1 MRIINALA
9 LAWGLACGV
18 LAGTVVPAAAQEDC
32 TPGPNALGVS
42 RVAEID
48 TTKGP
53 RFGFQY
59 KEQDILADGEVVLT
73 FDDGPLRSHTK
84 HVLEALQAH
93 CTKATFF
100 VVGRMAVAD
109 PEMVREYA
117 RLGHTVGIHT
127 WSHANLHSITPLK
140 ARMEIELGFSAVQ
153 QALGKP
159 VAPFFRFP
167 YLADSKSMTIHLQ
180 ERNIAIFSIDIDS
193 KDYRTRNGESVHHKV
208 MADLAR
214 AKKGIILFHDIQ
226 PSTAR
231 AIPAPAGGSEG
242 QGLPRRASEAE
253 GGCHDHAGVRRH
265 RPARARPA
273 AGHRLV
279 RAAGQALPDLA
290 AHWRPCGAGRG
301 EGAGTAAAPRPAR
314 LQERLVRHRL
324 SLVGACRG
332 VRPSGSD
339 TKTPTRATVPAGAV
353 GSRYQTRRV

>member
-9 LAWGLACGV
+9 LVWGLACGV
-18 LAGTVVPAAAQEDC
+18 LAGTVVPTAAQEDC

-231 AIPAPAGGSEG
+231 AIPALLADLKAKGYRVVHLKPKADATTMPEFDAIAQRELDRRRVIVSSEPLVKRSLTWQLTGDHAEPAAAKEPARP
-242 QGLPRRASEAE
+242 QRHAPRASKN
-253 GGCHDHAGVRRH
+253 D
-265 RPARARPA
+265 
-273 AGHRLV
+273 
-279 RAAGQALPDLA
+279 
-290 AHWRPCGAGRG
+290 WF
-301 EGAGTAAAPRPAR
+301 GTGFRW
-314 LQERLVRHRL
+314 
-324 SLVGACRG
+324 
-332 VRPSGSD
+332 
-339 TKTPTRATVPAGAV
+339 
-353 GSRYQTRRV
+353 